1 MVTFWKPIGSLFSF
15 SLDHDYASH
24 IILIIPISL
33 FFIYRKR
40 TEIFSIVKTA
50 PVPGILLFLTGS
62 TFLWLSLTVAA
73 SPLRGNGLSLIT
85 LAIVILWISAFI
97 FTYGTRSFA
106 RALFPLLFLL
116 LLVPIPEVAVDRII
130 FFLQAG
136 SAAVA
141 YALLRMLSIPV
152 FKQEFILRMPNLDIE
167 VAKECS
173 GIRSSL
179 ALLVTALILGELV
192 LRSAWRK
199 ALWVLSI
206 VPILIFKNGV
216 RIVTLCLLTIYV
228 NPGFLHGWLHTS
240 GGIVFNLLGLAM
252 LFPVLKA
259 LRKSELRRDRALQAV
274 PQARP

>member
-1 MVTFWKPIGSLFSF
+1 MVVPNRGRIASSRQRTFSHHPCNRHP
-15 SLDHDYASH
+15 LD
-24 IILIIPISL
+24 
-33 FFIYRKR
+33 
-40 TEIFSIVKTA
+40 
-50 PVPGILLFLTGS
+50 
-62 TFLWLSLTVAA
+62 LSLYFH
-73 SPLRGNGLSLIT
+73 LWHSLICPGT
-85 LAIVILWISAFI
+85 LPASISF
-97 FTYGTRSFA
+97 
-106 RALFPLLFLL
+106 
-116 LLVPIPEVAVDRII
+116 LLVPIPEVAVDKII

-240 GGIVFNLLGLAM
+240 GGIVFYLLGLAM
-252 LFPVLKA
+252 LFPVLNA
-259 LRKSELRRDRALQAV
+259 LRKSGI
-274 PQARP
+274 PT